1 MSMVVVEIKDD
12 TETNPFSPRD
22 KNKCA
27 VLSDAPDTL
36 IKTYTAFNNIKKKQA
51 AKQRGIQ
58 KTRPSKTKSQKEDSY
73 LKQISLLKEKLHKI
87 SVDNAILKDHC
98 DKYESIILEFKDRC
112 DKYESNR
119 SKIRQLVGNI
129 DEN

>member
-1 MSMVVVEIKDD
+1 MLRMQVVHD
-12 TETNPFSPRD
+12 TETNPFTPGQ
-22 KNKCA
+22 NNQC
-27 VLSDAPDTL
+27 VWTPHAPDTL
-36 IKTYTAFNNIKKKQA
+36 IKSYTAFNNLKKKQA

-58 KTRPSKTKSQKEDSY
+58 KTKPSKTKSQKEDSY

-98 DKYESIILEFKDRC
+98 DKYESIISEFKDRC